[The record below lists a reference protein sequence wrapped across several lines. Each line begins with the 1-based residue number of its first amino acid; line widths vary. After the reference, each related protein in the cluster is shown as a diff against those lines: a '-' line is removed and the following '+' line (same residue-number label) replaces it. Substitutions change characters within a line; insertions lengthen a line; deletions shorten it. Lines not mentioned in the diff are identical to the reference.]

1 MQKVSLI
8 QVVNLLTGL
17 KDKLIFNYLII
28 YMCQHS
34 VLTGILIPKIEM
46 LNSYN

>member
-28 YMCQHS
+28 YVCQAFSIIGHFDS
-34 VLTGILIPKIEM
+34 
-46 LNSYN
+46 